1 MRIKILG
8 NWYDIECIEAYYKQ
22 FNAEILENT
31 ECDIEDVEINGR
43 HLAHL
48 NNEVSKSEA
57 VEPQDNKP
65 TEKVGKEDIF
75 PTKNGKFRVGDE
87 VMTIGVDG
95 KIFHGRISKIND
107 YLCQVIGRD
116 GNTLTGVLLSELV
129 DDSDDADFNY
139 KQAQIRKK
147 QAEYWEKRAEN
158 LNSASDGFYYH
169 TKEEPKQ
176 YTIAPPEVHQPI
188 DWEQRT
194 YDLAAQIYVKRQY
207 STQGCYNDA
216 KAFVDEYRKEAKL

>member
-1 MRIKILG
+1 MKIKFLG
-8 NWYDIECIEAYYKQ
+8 KWYEIQC
-22 FNAEILENT
+22 FNITKNDGTAFITKDYESSI
-31 ECDIEDVEINGR
+31 DDVEINGL
-43 HLAHL
+43 HLAESIGRL

-65 TEKVGKEDIF
+65 TEKVGKEDNF

-87 VMTIGVDG
+87 VMTIDLYGGIFRGKIAKIYGVGLCQLVTPDG
-95 KIFHGRISKIND
+95 KSKLID
-107 YLCQVIGRD
+107 IP
-116 GNTLTGVLLSELV
+116 LSNLV
-129 DDSDDADFNY
+129 DNSDDADFNY

-147 QAEYWEKRAEN
+147 QAEYWEKKALAN
-158 LNSASDGFYYH
+158 IGNA
-169 TKEEPKQ
+169 
-176 YTIAPPEVHQPI
+176 I